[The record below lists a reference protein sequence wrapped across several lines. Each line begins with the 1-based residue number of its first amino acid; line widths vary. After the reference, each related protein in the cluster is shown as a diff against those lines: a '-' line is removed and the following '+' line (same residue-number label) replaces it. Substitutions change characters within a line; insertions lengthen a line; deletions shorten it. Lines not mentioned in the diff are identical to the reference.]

1 MRRQDQDG
9 ARSMAH
15 HHFRRAAD
23 EDMLESGAAVRDGDD
38 QVRTMFSRG
47 GANGIGRRPGD
58 DRSCMLYAAKVY
70 LGEKLPHERFGI
82 GLGRV
87 LKIGETVDA
96 VTLRRQQRT
105 EIERMRDDDFR
116 REALGELN
124 REF

>member
-1 MRRQDQDG
+1 
-9 ARSMAH
+9 
-15 HHFRRAAD
+15 
-23 EDMLESGAAVRDGDD
+23 
-38 QVRTMFSRG
+38 
-47 GANGIGRRPGD
+47 
-58 DRSCMLYAAKVY
+58 MLYAAKVY
-70 LGEKLPHERFGI
+70 LAEKFPHERFGI

-116 REALGELN
+116 RETLGELN